1 MDALSSAASGLQAS
15 STWLF
20 QATSKIA
27 ASGGAPDPQD
37 AVDAYVAAP
46 LAYAADARVM
56 DVAVA
61 TTRCLF
67 DALA

>member
-20 QATSKIA
+20 QSASKIA

-37 AVDAYVAAP
+37 AVAAYVAAP
-46 LAYAADARVM
+46 SPTQRMCASW
-56 DVAVA
+56 
-61 TTRCLF
+61 TSP
-67 DALA
+67 